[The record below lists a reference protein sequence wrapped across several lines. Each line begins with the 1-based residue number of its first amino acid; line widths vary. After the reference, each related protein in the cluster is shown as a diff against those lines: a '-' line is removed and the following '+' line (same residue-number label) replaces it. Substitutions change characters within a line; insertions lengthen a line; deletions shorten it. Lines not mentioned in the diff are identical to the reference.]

1 MSEYRMTEEEYFS
14 QITTEEYFALPEPQQ
29 RRAIEVMLHELERQG
44 FVEKKRDASGNVVT
58 RPGKYG
64 TLAAPF
70 GRGSLGYSDFD
81 RVREPVAEIRGL
93 APSIWCY
100 VATRSKSSRLDHPV
114 FRAAAARTHQ

>member
-81 RVREPVAEIRGL
+81 RVREPRRRG
-93 APSIWCY
+93 PW
-100 VATRSKSSRLDHPV
+100 
-114 FRAAAARTHQ
+114 ARTVYLVLRRNAIEELAS

>member
-64 TLAAPF
+64 TVGGPVRAWQ
-70 GRGSLGYSDFD
+70 LG
-81 RVREPVAEIRGL
+81 I
-93 APSIWCY
+93 
-100 VATRSKSSRLDHPV
+100 
-114 FRAAAARTHQ
+114 FRF